1 MQDQNQQTKLYGEDL
16 SQIDE
21 ELSKQDIF
29 LQHLKKVYGY
39 RKYRCKSTEK
49 IKNKQLCE
57 NQFMIQQRNDQK
69 NPSETDSKFNNS
81 LFDLQKQ
88 KQCNKATQ
96 NFLDV
101 SLQSQEDHNNLSTNE
116 CENKSIIDLNAD
128 QSITK
133 NTESLHTNRSNYI
146 ELLRQERCKLHQS
159 QDQQISIKKRINI
172 LKQHE
177 DNLRRVRQESKT
189 TTLGIYSTKRRIFEE
204 ELIKQDIE
212 DLSKMQISIRNE
224 NARQIREQLAKSLYD
239 SKQKLKDKMVQEG
252 AQVRLMTKANEEQR
266 QKELEQITHIQRER
280 VQKVKEQLN
289 RSHEAIERFKEQKQM
304 DYKKSYEQK
313 LTIHKYLVNEK
324 QKELNKLKQAEN
336 QLVKKLSSSKILT
349 LQQNKMLQFSYYHNI
364 IQVGEQY
371 PQIKKEYEEK
381 NNFHALNS
389 ASKSPK
395 NNKSQNS
402 SFEKSDSNSILR
414 RRQSNYFTSTN
425 KNDTSVKNS
434 NKNLLPYQQNQFNF
448 KSCGNSPKRSS
459 SVEYQINSLQKQQQ
473 LEMKQGSGKFQSKNQ
488 QNNKSQNNS
497 QLSVNQKRKKEDS
510 NHQMGDELDQHQSI
524 KQSNY
529 LDESKLNQN
538 EHQILDQQEMTE
550 SQQYYQDNDNLDQN
564 YRDDDE
570 LGHQNQSYN
579 LSQQENHNPTIHAS
593 ELQSQNNFDNQ
604 YQNDEKDQNNPQK
617 NQFSFKNSSQLSRK
631 QQMDNEDDYNYQNQ
645 NYDQTQQ
652 NENEDNQEIYENH
665 KSQAQASRN
674 SSQESKSIHQSNLHQ
689 KQHKKSEIH
698 GNPQSWNHIEYDEQ
712 GEPIVVQQEVNHYTN
727 HLNNSLKKQQVK
739 VNSTSQKQTD
749 SAKKQKKSEIDGN
762 PTSWNHIEFNEQGDP
777 IVVKQQQN
785 AYHDYVSKNQNKKPE
800 KSKEAHIENKE
811 TLKVDNFEKSTKQ
824 SFVSVNSKQDIN
836 QSTTEIIPQKIN
848 LTYEEYMNQNKDH
861 FKQIEEETKEGI
873 VKTDQKNQNV
883 NSKKEQKTPLI
894 SKNQDKND
902 KSKKMVD
909 QSNHNTLHVQQVDA
923 KKSTNNLLK
932 EDHLDIDQRSVQE
945 HSVITNNMNFDNQ
958 TIQDEELRGEYEEDT
973 NINSLI
979 DDRLSTK
986 KMMISDKS
994 FKIDLILNHQPTI
1007 SPENLKYAENK
1018 EKFQLFF
1025 QRNADKILKQIQ
1037 KQGIYKE
1044 SQNESVIKFQD
1055 FQQFI
1060 NKMFESDNFII
1071 IESEQNRQNIMK
1083 NKNIS
1088 LILSTLLK
1096 EFLKTVRKFDDKTIV
1111 DEKNFELGIEDM
1123 MDFFEFWIR
1132 VDDQIQVKYDY
1143 STQPELQNETLS
1155 KSQNPQKQQS
1165 SNQSENQSKEQQKP
1179 QQPAF
1184 AQARLKS
1191 LLEGNIKKLETIQ
1204 NESMQIDT
1212 QQQNIINQTLQFLK
1226 SQYKKFEKKSLEDQQ
1241 NEKVQTILS
1250 DSDVSLIQQQIT
1262 AVFKDYSTM
1271 FSAQSKKQTFDEIQQ
1286 SQNFMNINNYFKF
1299 VKEFG
1304 IQSDKVQGA
1313 QIIEIFNRN
1322 CTGKQMNYNQFLN
1335 SLLKIVEIK
1344 ENCIFVDQKTQ
1355 IIAIAK
1361 MLKLKI
1367 QLNTKDN
1374 NKIKKYAVDNSSST
1388 KSIKS
1393 QNRSLS
1399 PKNESSQSQNSTESN
1414 KLNWSDLEKLSYQQI
1429 NSLGNKKASKTEQN
1443 LSPQKVNKRE
1453 VVVKKAVDSNNN
1465 QINKTDEQNK
1475 NKKNTDDNFNPN
1487 DLIDADDEHE
1497 TNEILDKQYRITK
1510 QAIIRKKSPAEREEN
1525 SPKLPPINGY
1535 NSDLSSKPLS
1545 EISSKKDSITNVRMI
1560 RQINKSPK
1568 AQSTSPPPK
1577 QIQPI
1582 AGNIAKSP
1590 RLNGINAYS
1599 MRYKNGNGVQ
1609 SINRGSQSPNIRNTI
1624 PSKKPLINESAE
1636 KSRSPK
1642 LLAENI
1648 IQNNSIPQQQLSPPI
1663 FQQQNNPQEEQ
1674 AIQDAIMKSTQ
1685 FRNFLKNRAMQIQN
1699 DLVNINKIPNPQDF
1713 NTPTKF
1719 QNEQQQQMQNPQ
1731 FAPQQLPPFSYQQ
1744 QQQQPQQN
1752 FSYKKNNLQQ
1762 QHNQIQQQQYPSPQ
1776 LQPQSPSNMGII
1788 PQNIIS
1794 GNYSF
1799 GKINQYANNL
1809 NNDQNIPNQA
1819 FARGSQLLPTNVPD
1833 NFQNSG
1839 VRVIPVMNH
1848 QGFSQDKMQ

>member
-1 MQDQNQQTKLYGEDL
+1 
-16 SQIDE
+16 
-21 ELSKQDIF
+21 
-29 LQHLKKVYGY
+29 
-39 RKYRCKSTEK
+39 
-49 IKNKQLCE
+49 
-57 NQFMIQQRNDQK
+57 
-69 NPSETDSKFNNS
+69 
-81 LFDLQKQ
+81 
-88 KQCNKATQ
+88 
-96 NFLDV
+96 
-101 SLQSQEDHNNLSTNE
+101 
-116 CENKSIIDLNAD
+116 
-128 QSITK
+128 
-133 NTESLHTNRSNYI
+133 
-146 ELLRQERCKLHQS
+146 
-159 QDQQISIKKRINI
+159 
-172 LKQHE
+172 
-177 DNLRRVRQESKT
+177 
-189 TTLGIYSTKRRIFEE
+189 
-204 ELIKQDIE
+204 
-212 DLSKMQISIRNE
+212 
-224 NARQIREQLAKSLYD
+224 
-239 SKQKLKDKMVQEG
+239 
-252 AQVRLMTKANEEQR
+252 
-266 QKELEQITHIQRER
+266 
-280 VQKVKEQLN
+280 
-289 RSHEAIERFKEQKQM
+289 
-304 DYKKSYEQK
+304 
-313 LTIHKYLVNEK
+313 
-324 QKELNKLKQAEN
+324 
-336 QLVKKLSSSKILT
+336 
-349 LQQNKMLQFSYYHNI
+349 
-364 IQVGEQY
+364 
-371 PQIKKEYEEK
+371 
-381 NNFHALNS
+381 
-389 ASKSPK
+389 
-395 NNKSQNS
+395 
-402 SFEKSDSNSILR
+402 
-414 RRQSNYFTSTN
+414 
-425 KNDTSVKNS
+425 
-434 NKNLLPYQQNQFNF
+434 
-448 KSCGNSPKRSS
+448 
-459 SVEYQINSLQKQQQ
+459 
-473 LEMKQGSGKFQSKNQ
+473 MKQGSGKFQPKNQ
-488 QNNKSQNNS
+488 QNAKSQNNS
-497 QLSVNQKRKKEDS
+497 QLSANRKGKIGGGDGQKTEE
-510 NHQMGDELDQHQSI
+510 QLDQHQSI

-538 EHQILDQQEMTE
+538 DNQILDQQEMTE
-550 SQQYYQDNDNLDQN
+550 SQQYYQDNDNSDHN
-564 YRDDDE
+564 YRYDDE
-570 LGHQNQSYN
+570 LGNQNQSYN
-579 LSQQENHNPTIHAS
+579 LSQHENNNHIIHAS

-604 YQNDEKDQNNPQK
+604 YQNGDNDHKDFNNSQK
-617 NQFSFKNSSQLSRK
+617 NNFSFKNSRQSGRK
-631 QQMDNEDDYNYQNQ
+631 QQTVNGDQDDDNNYQNQ
-645 NYDQTQQ
+645 NHDQNQQ
-652 NENEDNQEIYENH
+652 HQNLENQEIYENH
-665 KSQAQASRN
+665 KSLAQSSRN
-674 SSQESKSIHQSNLHQ
+674 SSQERNSVHQNDLHQ

-712 GEPIVVQQEVNHYTN
+712 GEPIVVQQEVNHYTSQ
-727 HLNNSLKKQQVK
+727 LNNSQKKQQAK

-749 SAKKQKKSEIDGN
+749 QAKKQKKSEIDGN
-762 PTSWNHIEFNEQGDP
+762 PTSWNHIEFNEKGDP
-777 IVVKQQQN
+777 IIVQQSQN
-785 AYHDYVSKNQNKKPE
+785 SYHDYVSKNQNKKHIN
-800 KSKEAHIENKE
+800 SKETHIENKE
-811 TLKVDNFEKSTKQ
+811 TLKVDHIEKSTKQ
-824 SFVSVNSKQDIN
+824 SFVSVNSKQDIS

-848 LTYEEYMNQNKDH
+848 LTYEEYMKQNKDH

-873 VKTDQKNQNV
+873 HKPDQKNQNL
-883 NSKKEQKTPLI
+883 NTKKEQKAPI
-894 SKNQDKND
+894 QQKNQEKND
-902 KSKKMVD
+902 KSKKVVD
-909 QSNHNTLHVQQVDA
+909 QGNHNNLQVEQA
-923 KKSTNNLLK
+923 NKNSTNSFLK
-932 EDHLDIDQRSVQE
+932 VDHSDIDQRSAQE

-1060 NKMFESDNFII
+1060 NKIFESDNFVI
-1071 IESEQNRQNIMK
+1071 IESEQNKQNIMK

-1096 EFLKTVRKFDDKTIV
+1096 EFLKTVRKFDEKTMV

-1143 STQPELQNETLS
+1143 SSQQEQQNES
-1155 KSQNPQKQQS
+1155 INKSQNTQKQQS
-1165 SNQSENQSKEQQKP
+1165 ANPSENQSKEMQKP

-1250 DSDVSLIQQQIT
+1250 DSDIQLIQQQIT
-1262 AVFKDYSTM
+1262 SVFKDYSTM
-1271 FSAQSKKQTFDEIQQ
+1271 FSAQSKKYTFDEIQQ

-1304 IQSDKVQGA
+1304 IQNEKVQGA

-1344 ENCIFVDQKTQ
+1344 ENCVFVDQKTQ

-1374 NKIKKYAVDNSSST
+1374 NKIKKYTIDNSSST
-1388 KSIKS
+1388 KSINS

-1399 PKNESSQSQNSTESN
+1399 PKNESQNSTESN

-1429 NSLGNKKASKTEQN
+1429 NNLGNKKAPKTEQN

-1453 VVVKKAVDSNNN
+1453 VVVKRGADPKNN
-1465 QINKTDEQNK
+1465 QINKSEEQNK

-1510 QAIIRKKSPAEREEN
+1510 QAIIRKKSPEREEN

-1545 EISSKKDSITNVRMI
+1545 EISLKKDSITNVRMI

-1582 AGNIAKSP
+1582 TSNIAKSP

-1599 MRYKNGNGVQ
+1599 MRYKNGNGIQ
-1609 SINRGSQSPNIRNTI
+1609 SVNRGSLSPNIRNTI

-1636 KSRSPK
+1636 KGKIPTK
-1642 LLAENI
+1642 LLAESNVL
-1648 IQNNSIPQQQLSPPI
+1648 NNNVPQQQLSPPM

-1699 DLVNINKIPNPQDF
+1699 DMVNIKQTPNPQDF

-1719 QNEQQQQMQNPQ
+1719 INEQQQQMQNAQ
-1731 FAPQQLPPFSYQQ
+1731 FAQYSLPPFSYQQQQ

-1762 QHNQIQQQQYPSPQ
+1762 QPNQIQQQQYASPQ
-1776 LQPQSPSNMGII
+1776 LQPQSPSNIGII
-1788 PQNIIS
+1788 PQNIMS

-1819 FARGSQLLPTNVPD
+1819 FARGSQLLSQNQPD

-1839 VRVIPVMNH
+1839 VRVIPVINH

>member
-1 MQDQNQQTKLYGEDL
+1 
-16 SQIDE
+16 
-21 ELSKQDIF
+21 
-29 LQHLKKVYGY
+29 
-39 RKYRCKSTEK
+39 
-49 IKNKQLCE
+49 
-57 NQFMIQQRNDQK
+57 
-69 NPSETDSKFNNS
+69 
-81 LFDLQKQ
+81 
-88 KQCNKATQ
+88 
-96 NFLDV
+96 
-101 SLQSQEDHNNLSTNE
+101 
-116 CENKSIIDLNAD
+116 
-128 QSITK
+128 
-133 NTESLHTNRSNYI
+133 
-146 ELLRQERCKLHQS
+146 
-159 QDQQISIKKRINI
+159 
-172 LKQHE
+172 
-177 DNLRRVRQESKT
+177 
-189 TTLGIYSTKRRIFEE
+189 
-204 ELIKQDIE
+204 
-212 DLSKMQISIRNE
+212 
-224 NARQIREQLAKSLYD
+224 
-239 SKQKLKDKMVQEG
+239 
-252 AQVRLMTKANEEQR
+252 
-266 QKELEQITHIQRER
+266 
-280 VQKVKEQLN
+280 
-289 RSHEAIERFKEQKQM
+289 
-304 DYKKSYEQK
+304 
-313 LTIHKYLVNEK
+313 
-324 QKELNKLKQAEN
+324 
-336 QLVKKLSSSKILT
+336 
-349 LQQNKMLQFSYYHNI
+349 
-364 IQVGEQY
+364 
-371 PQIKKEYEEK
+371 
-381 NNFHALNS
+381 
-389 ASKSPK
+389 
-395 NNKSQNS
+395 
-402 SFEKSDSNSILR
+402 
-414 RRQSNYFTSTN
+414 
-425 KNDTSVKNS
+425 
-434 NKNLLPYQQNQFNF
+434 
-448 KSCGNSPKRSS
+448 
-459 SVEYQINSLQKQQQ
+459 
-473 LEMKQGSGKFQSKNQ
+473 MKQGSRKFQSKNQ
-488 QNNKSQNNS
+488 QNAKSQNNS
-497 QLSVNQKRKKEDS
+497 QLSVNQKRIQGDDD
-510 NHQMGDELDQHQSI
+510 HQMQDELDQLQSI

-538 EHQILDQQEMTE
+538 DNQILDQQEMTE
-550 SQQYYQDNDNLDQN
+550 SQQYYQDNDSSEHN
-564 YRDDDE
+564 YRDDDQ

-579 LSQQENHNPTIHAS
+579 LSQQENNNHIVHAS

-604 YQNDEKDQNNPQK
+604 YQNDDKDQKDFNNPQK
-617 NQFSFKNSSQLSRK
+617 NQFSFKNSSQLSKK
-631 QQMDNEDDYNYQNQ
+631 QQMVNGDDNDYQYQ
-645 NYDQTQQ
+645 NYDQNQQ
-652 NENEDNQEIYENH
+652 HQHGENQEIYENH

-674 SSQESKSIHQSNLHQ
+674 SSQENKFIHNSDLHQ

-712 GEPIVVQQEVNHYTN
+712 GEPIVVQQETNHYTN
-727 HLNNSLKKQQVK
+727 YLNNSQKKQQVK
-739 VNSTSQKQTD
+739 INSTSQKQAD
-749 SAKKQKKSEIDGN
+749 PSKKQKKSEIDGN
-762 PTSWNHIEFNEQGDP
+762 PTSWNHIEFNEKGDP
-777 IVVKQQQN
+777 IIVKQSQN
-785 AYHDYVSKNQNKKPE
+785 AYHDYISKNLNKKRVT
-800 KSKEAHIENKE
+800 SKEIHIENKE
-811 TLKVDNFEKSTKQ
+811 ALKVDNFEKSTKQ

-861 FKQIEEETKEGI
+861 FKQIEEEAKEGLH
-873 VKTDQKNQNV
+873 KADQKNQNV
-883 NSKKEQKTPLI
+883 NSKKEQKAPIQLQ
-894 SKNQDKND
+894 NQDKNE
-902 KSKKMVD
+902 KSKKMGD
-909 QSNHNTLHVQQVDA
+909 QNNVNNLQVQQAV
-923 KKSTNNLLK
+923 KNSTNNFLK

-979 DDRLSTK
+979 DDRMSTK

-1060 NKMFESDNFII
+1060 NKMFESDNFVI

-1096 EFLKTVRKFDDKTIV
+1096 EFLKTVRKFDDKAIV

-1132 VDDQIQVKYDY
+1132 VDDQIQVKYEY
-1143 STQPELQNETLS
+1143 SSQQEQQNEPLN
-1155 KSQNPQKQQS
+1155 KSQNSQKQQNTNS
-1165 SNQSENQSKEQQKP
+1165 SENQPKEQQKL

-1226 SQYKKFEKKSLEDQQ
+1226 SQYKKFEKKSLEEQQ

-1250 DSDVSLIQQQIT
+1250 DNDISLIQQQIT
-1262 AVFKDYSTM
+1262 VVFKDYSTM

-1304 IQSDKVQGA
+1304 IQNEKVQGA

-1344 ENCIFVDQKTQ
+1344 ENCVFVDQKTQ

-1399 PKNESSQSQNSTESN
+1399 PKNESQQSQNSTESN

-1429 NSLGNKKASKTEQN
+1429 NNLGNKKVPKTEQN

-1453 VVVKKAVDSNNN
+1453 VVVKRGVDINNN
-1465 QINKTDEQNK
+1465 QINKSEELSK
-1475 NKKNTDDNFNPN
+1475 NKKNGDDNFNPN

-1510 QAIIRKKSPAEREEN
+1510 QAIIRKRSPAEREEN

-1577 QIQPI
+1577 QIQPL

-1599 MRYKNGNGVQ
+1599 MRYKNGNGIQ
-1609 SINRGSQSPNIRNTI
+1609 SINRGSLSPNIRNTI

-1636 KSRSPK
+1636 KSRNPK
-1642 LLAENI
+1642 LLAESNI
-1648 IQNNSIPQQQLSPPI
+1648 LNNNIPQQQQSPPI

-1699 DLVNINKIPNPQDF
+1699 DMVNIKQIPNPQDF

-1719 QNEQQQQMQNPQ
+1719 QNEQQQQVQNAQ
-1731 FAPQQLPPFSYQQ
+1731 FAQQQLPLFSYQQ
-1744 QQQQPQQN
+1744 QQQQQQQLQQQQPQQN
-1752 FSYKKNNLQQ
+1752 YSYKKNNLQQ
-1762 QHNQIQQQQYPSPQ
+1762 QPNQIQQQQYASPQ
-1776 LQPQSPSNMGII
+1776 LQPQIPSNVGII

-1809 NNDQNIPNQA
+1809 NNDQSIPNQA
-1819 FARGSQLLPTNVPD
+1819 FTRGSQLLSTNQPD